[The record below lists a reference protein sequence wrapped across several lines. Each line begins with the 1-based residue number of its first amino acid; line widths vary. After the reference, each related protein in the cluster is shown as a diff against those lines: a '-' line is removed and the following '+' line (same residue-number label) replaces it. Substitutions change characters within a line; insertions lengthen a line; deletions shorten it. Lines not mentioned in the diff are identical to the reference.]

1 MGSECR
7 TRTTIA
13 ALQVSLALLAACSS
27 QEAKVLGLRAGGSS
41 GDAGR
46 PGAETSADATAA
58 SKILFS
64 DDFSLG
70 YANAWQVASGDGP
83 VTDATD
89 AGNPIVVLDASANDF
104 SRLRCNS
111 GGDKFTAADL
121 VASVRLR
128 VDVAPPSSRTVR
140 LDVRQSATSQNIFYA
155 VGATVNK
162 KDGSI
167 TAIGLY
173 KKVDDGTATK
183 NYTICDLATTPV
195 ASPIPMG
202 NWVSLKVALSG
213 STSVH
218 LSGTLEYLGATVAV
232 GYDDDCVSPLT
243 STADNRVP
251 NGGCLEGQAGL
262 GIQVE
267 GGIKAS
273 ADDVLVEAL

>member
-1 MGSECR
+1 MTN
-7 TRTTIA
+7 TRAAVT
-13 ALQVSLALLAACSS
+13 ALQAILATLAGCSS
-27 QEAKVLGLRAGGSS
+27 QEADVLGLRAGRSE

-46 PGAETSADATAA
+46 PGVEASADTTTG
-58 SKILFS
+58 SKILFG

-89 AGNPIVVLDASANDF
+89 SGNPIVVLDATANDF

-111 GGDKFTAADL
+111 GGDKFTAEDL
-121 VASVRLR
+121 SASVRLR
-128 VDVAPPSSRTVR
+128 VDSASASSRTVR
-140 LDVRQSATSQNIFYA
+140 FDVRQSATSQNIFYA

-173 KKVDDGTATK
+173 KKVDDGTGTK
-183 NYTICDLATTPV
+183 NYTISDLATTPV
-195 ASPIPMG
+195 ASPIPTG
-202 NWVSLKVALSG
+202 NWVSLKIAISG

-218 LSGTLEYLGATVAV
+218 LAGALEYLGATAAV
-232 GYDDDCVSPLT
+232 SYDDDCVSPLT
-243 STADNRVP
+243 STADNHVP
-251 NGGCLEGQAGL
+251 NGGCLVGQAGL